1 MVDQDDTHAL
11 TVGLRLTFTASAVPV
26 IERHV
31 SMPAEAGHELTVWYD
46 TEDGG
51 LAARG
56 MVLGVRRQGGDRVQL
71 LRVPAGSGPVFRRAE
86 WVWPLNGEAPA
97 PALLTGTPAEAVS
110 GIDRLVPVLETEL
123 RVLARRLALAGGAV
137 VQAVLATGRAGDAPV
152 HALELRLEEG
162 PLVPLFD
169 LAAGLNAAVTVRL
182 DPREPGLHGRAPG
195 VVAAAVPFLP
205 RQVAAGTGFRALV
218 QARLGDL
225 VANQPAAA
233 ARDAEGVHQMRVAI
247 RRLRALLVL
256 FGPMLPEVPT
266 RRFEDELKRL
276 GQVLGAARDWDV
288 FCLETAPAMGAG
300 ALLGAAEQA
309 RAEAYAA
316 LDAEFARPLLTA
328 LVLAMAAWAEGGAGL
343 DGDLKASAPGLFDRV
358 ERVAHKRGRHIAR
371 RSEEELHA
379 LRKALKRLRYGVE
392 SLAGLHAEKP
402 VRRYLKRCRALQEL
416 LGQVNDG
423 AVALALAEQLGAGR
437 PELAEEVVALRRAG
451 AKRGRKAVRAVPQA
465 WERFRAVG
473 AFWK

>member
-86 WVWPLNGEAPA
+86 WVWPLHGEAPA

-123 RVLARRLALAGGAV
+123 RVVARRLALAGGAV

-205 RQVAAGTGFRALV
+205 GQVAAGTGFRALV

-266 RRFEDELKRL
+266 QAVRGRAE
-276 GQVLGAARDWDV
+276 AARPGAGCGAGLGRVLPRDGAGDGGRR
-288 FCLETAPAMGAG
+288 AARGGGAG
-300 ALLGAAEQA
+300 A
-309 RAEAYAA
+309 
-316 LDAEFARPLLTA
+316 
-328 LVLAMAAWAEGGAGL
+328 
-343 DGDLKASAPGLFDRV
+343 
-358 ERVAHKRGRHIAR
+358 RG
-371 RSEEELHA
+371 S
-379 LRKALKRLRYGVE
+379 
-392 SLAGLHAEKP
+392 
-402 VRRYLKRCRALQEL
+402 
-416 LGQVNDG
+416 
-423 AVALALAEQLGAGR
+423 
-437 PELAEEVVALRRAG
+437 LRRAG
-451 AKRGRKAVRAVPQA
+451 
-465 WERFRAVG
+465 
-473 AFWK
+473 